1 MSKTFDRHHLIPRAK
16 CREIGIN
23 PNFEG
28 NVVRVKTSKHRAFH
42 TLFGA
47 ATPEEAIEIIRNEW
61 TLSESGEQEFKRLT
75 NVRLFRRKAK

>member
-1 MSKTFDRHHLIPRAK
+1 MSKSYDRHHVVPRFVCK
-16 CREIGIN
+16 QIGID

-47 ATPEEAIEIIRNEW
+47 ATPEEAVEIIRAEW
-61 TLSESGEQEFKRLT
+61 SLSQQGEAEFKRLT
-75 NVRLFRRKAK
+75 NVRFLRRKQR